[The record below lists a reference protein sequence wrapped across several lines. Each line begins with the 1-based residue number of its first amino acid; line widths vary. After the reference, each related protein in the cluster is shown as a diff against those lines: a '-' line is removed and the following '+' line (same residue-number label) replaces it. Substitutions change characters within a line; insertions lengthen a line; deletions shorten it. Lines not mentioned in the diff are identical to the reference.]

1 MKKVI
6 DLTHDE
12 LADFAA
18 VRLRTMGYPLA
29 FSNMTSKSCREQ
41 PDVLGLNDI
50 SKSILLEVKVSKADF
65 LKDKHKPWRAE
76 GQGFGKRRVYL
87 TPKDLLK
94 PEEIPYGW
102 ELWEVHGKNKPMLKI
117 IKGKKLIQEKDPISG
132 FPRSVVKFLNCD
144 SKEFLH
150 FSRKHNYSY
159 KQEAMWMIKILR
171 RMESQGFPVTDYAN
185 GKKMIYENEKYKKK
199 KK

>member
-1 MKKVI
+1 MTNVKE
-6 DLTHDE
+6 LTHDE
-12 LADFAA
+12 IADWAA
-18 VRLRTMGYPLA
+18 LRLRTMGYPLS
-29 FSNMTSKSCREQ
+29 FSNMTSKTCREQ

-50 SKSILLEVKVSKADF
+50 SKSIVVEVKVSRADF
-65 LKDKHKPWRAE
+65 LKDKHKPWRKE

-117 IKGKKLIQEKDPISG
+117 IKGKKTSQKKVDGRKYTEA
-132 FPRSVVKFLNCD
+132 VVDFLHCD
-144 SKEFLH
+144 VKEYLH

-159 KQEAMWMIKILR
+159 KQESMWMIKILR
-171 RMESQGFPVTDYAN
+171 RMESQGFPVFDYAN
-185 GKKMIYENEKYKKK
+185 GKKMVYENEKYKKK
-199 KK
+199 KT